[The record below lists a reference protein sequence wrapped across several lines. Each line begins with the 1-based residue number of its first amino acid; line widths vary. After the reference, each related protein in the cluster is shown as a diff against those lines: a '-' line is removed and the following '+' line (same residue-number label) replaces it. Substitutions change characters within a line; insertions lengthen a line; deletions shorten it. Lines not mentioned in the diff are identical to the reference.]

1 MRQKLGSS
9 ERRACRTIGVARPT
23 QRYEATPVDDDS
35 LRLAL
40 VRLAKQYGRYGYRK
54 IAELLRIEGW
64 KVNHKKVERLWREE
78 GLQIP
83 QCHKKRKRLYHK
95 DSSVIRLRPRYQNHI
110 WSIDFVHDKLASGRP
125 YKMLTVLDEY
135 TREALCVAVKSR
147 MGLPQP
153 VGISGR
159 SFHLISAVD
168 IAAKAGPTSRLIK
181 NYLEL
186 DSLIQVFGP
195 QKKSQELLGVG
206 LGPVD
211 RDRARLV

>member
-1 MRQKLGSS
+1 M
-9 ERRACRTIGVARPT
+9 E
-23 QRYEATPVDDDS
+23 TPD
-35 LRLAL
+35 
-40 VRLAKQYGRYGYRK
+40 KPY
-54 IAELLRIEGW
+54 
-64 KVNHKKVERLWREE
+64 
-78 GLQIP
+78 
-83 QCHKKRKRLYHK
+83 LYHK

-135 TREALCVAVKSR
+135 SREALCVAVKPR